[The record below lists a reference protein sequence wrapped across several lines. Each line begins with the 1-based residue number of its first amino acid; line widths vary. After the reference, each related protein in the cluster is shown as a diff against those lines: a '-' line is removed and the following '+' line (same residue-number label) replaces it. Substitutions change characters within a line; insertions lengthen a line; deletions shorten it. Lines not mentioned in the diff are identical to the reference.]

1 MSYPIRINPSALKIP
16 TTTYVTQALYVEDKK
31 SASGYKIHTQ
41 EGKTFHS
48 FAFFVGEYRHLL
60 KSDFNLTGKWGDVE
74 IYLLGKWTRGDCA
87 EKTAD
92 GLIVADKAIVCEAA
106 FQKYL
111 EDERDAEEE
120 FIRKKELSAMGI

>member
-1 MSYPIRINPSALKIP
+1 MSYTIRIKPSALKIP
-16 TTTYVTQALYVEDKK
+16 SMVPVTQALYVEDKK
-31 SASGYKIHTQ
+31 SASGYKIHTH

-48 FAFFVGEYRHLL
+48 FAFFVAEYRHLL
-60 KSDFNLTGKWGDVE
+60 KSDFTLTGKWCDVE

-87 EKTAD
+87 EKTAE
-92 GLIVADKAIVCEAA
+92 GLIVTDEALVCDAA

-120 FIRKKELSAMGI
+120 FMRKKELSAMGI